1 MASKKFYVVTQPE
14 SIRGIYDNWPA
25 CDAAVSGVSGARY
38 QSVPSYSE
46 AEAILRGE
54 LVTLPVGVYAFI
66 DGNHLGGVGIVFVKQ
81 RHGSPATK
89 EISTSVTK
97 VFAGSRIPGLTSRA
111 ATIEALHRL
120 RNVLAELAG
129 LYYVVQNIAPDTS
142 LTIVHDYEGIAA
154 WMEGRWQA
162 KDSLVAGII
171 AACLRATSNRKLKV
185 AFTHQKGHQSSFVSQ
200 NEFAAYN
207 SRADALATQGAMTE

>member
-1 MASKKFYVVTQPE
+1 MKFYVVTHPE
-14 SIRGIYDNWPA
+14 SIRGIYANWPA
-25 CDAAVSGVSGARY
+25 CDAVVSGVSGARY
-38 QSVPSYSE
+38 QSVPSRSE

-54 LVTLPVGVYAFI
+54 SVTLPMGVYAFV

-81 RHGSPATK
+81 RKGSPAVK

-97 VFAGSRIPGLTSRA
+97 VFAGSRIRGLTSRA
-111 ATIEALHRL
+111 VTLAALQRL

-142 LTIVHDYEGIAA
+142 LTIVHDYEGISA

-162 KDSLVAGII
+162 KDSLVRGVI
-171 AACLRATSNRKLKV
+171 AACQLAVSTRKLKV

-207 SRADALATQGAMTE
+207 AKADTLATQGATTE